1 MTEQARRIT
10 EDIDRLLRSA
20 QDEVFSGTTTRK
32 GTKTMPKKQMT
43 RQALALMKW
52 RADHTNED
60 GKVIVPRRPPTQI
73 LEDLKKRRQFH
84 VERIADIDKRI
95 HYWDVRANGD
105 KRRELLAKLTTE
117 QLEALVSSLGN
128 R

>member
-20 QDEVFSGTTTRK
+20 QGEVFSEATKK
-32 GTKTMPKKQMT
+32 GMTKMPKKQMT

-117 QLEALVSSLGN
+117 QLEALVSSLKM
-128 R
+128 

>member
-20 QDEVFSGTTTRK
+20 QGEVFSEATKK

-52 RADHTNED
+52 RADHTNEE

-117 QLEALVSSLGN
+117 QLEALVSSLN